1 MNTKTSIPT
10 DALKQ
15 FRMRVKGDVV
25 LPQSTNYDETRT
37 LHNLVHDK
45 RPAIIVQASDASDV
59 ARSIEFARA
68 QGLEIAVRSGGH
80 SFPGHSMNN
89 DGLVIDISRM
99 LGRINERIEALYDRD
114 HTIGHAYFTPLAGVP
129 DGPTRFAALSE
140 IFRHRLL
147 PLLEEYFFEDWQK
160 IRLVLADNQKPVGAR
175 FVVVR
180 EDQEGDLAGL
190 FGAEH
195 GLDSYTTKRRYAL
208 SDEAFVTPAAFVGIY
223 ELDV

>member
-99 LGRINERIEALYDRD
+99 TNIQIDPQQRTAWAQPGA
-114 HTIGHAYFTPLAGVP
+114 LAGDFANAAQEYGLAVP
-129 DGPTRFAALSE
+129 F
-140 IFRHRLL
+140 
-147 PLLEEYFFEDWQK
+147 
-160 IRLVLADNQKPVGAR
+160 
-175 FVVVR
+175 
-180 EDQEGDLAGL
+180 GDA
-190 FGAEH
+190 
-195 GLDSYTTKRRYAL
+195 
-208 SDEAFVTPAAFVGIY
+208 
-223 ELDV
+223 

>member
-99 LGRINERIEALYDRD
+99 TNIQIDPQQRTAWAQPGALAGDFANAAQEYGLAVPFGDAESVGLGGITLGGGIGFLVRQHGLAIDHVKVGATDCAGRD
-114 HTIGHAYFTPLAGVP
+114 LDAHLPLA
-129 DGPTRFAALSE
+129 
-140 IFRHRLL
+140 
-147 PLLEEYFFEDWQK
+147 
-160 IRLVLADNQKPVGAR
+160 
-175 FVVVR
+175 
-180 EDQEGDLAGL
+180 
-190 FGAEH
+190 
-195 GLDSYTTKRRYAL
+195 RR
-208 SDEAFVTPAAFVGIY
+208 S
-223 ELDV
+223 